1 MHINCQDA
9 NSLIK
14 EMNLNPIMQ
23 SAGGFI
29 AKMTDQEYMS
39 INAHSKHRIEPA
51 LKTGEDY
58 EYSEDNKTTDKE
70 ASDAIKDGS
79 LLHCLTL
86 ERAEFEDRYMVAI
99 DFDEMHKDNPLYFA
113 TQDELKQFIT
123 KHNQTH
129 KGLVAESTRLIT
141 SFNKELKDELIE
153 DIEFDQLPDSKKT
166 GEVSKRSI
174 KKCIEQFKS
183 KYLVLIDLST
193 PDDARIDEQAEAL
206 YSAISGSLTNWLND
220 SFSKKWNKAER
231 ARDKARLLN
240 QLINEQ
246 GIKFEQLDDE
256 QCLAQIPTDIKVEF
270 YTATSKKAAV
280 KAFLAEKKSDCF
292 QIDLKQSLEKQV
304 ADLKLNGVVL
314 ESRNESQYFTK
325 IPTLGSKHE
334 TQGEWELPT
343 LLTFITK
350 IYASPAMYKR
360 HLIEEQKAS
369 AKTAQKILIS
379 SERLAHAERIVEAV
393 FKHKD
398 AKKWLTL
405 PNNVFEYALVWND
418 EKTGNLCKGKAD
430 VLNLEYNVMVDI
442 KFVRTVDFNKLDR
455 DSSSMNYHIQDAM
468 YRTGFN
474 KIVGATAKNGEVSKL
489 NKFVFIAVE
498 KDAAKLGA
506 EQNKPCRVRVVEYI
520 KKDDITRA
528 SRLIDGAIFRINKWS
543 EMERYEGYEGMSGIE
558 VPAYQRK
565 QENELLDLIEQEMQE
580 YEAAKADAQPL
591 LVPDDKP
598 STHKGTTMSET
609 HHIQENDTDSEGSEV
624 EQMVPPLKTRPTL
637 PESGALFL

>member
-1 MHINCQDA
+1 MYINCQEA

-14 EMNLNPIMQ
+14 EMNLNPVVH

-29 AKMTDQEYMS
+29 AKMTDQDYMS

-58 EYSEDNKTTDKE
+58 EYSEENKTTDKE

-86 ERAEFEDRYMVAI
+86 ERAEFEDRYMVEI
-99 DFDEMHKDNPLYFA
+99 DFDEMHKGNPLYFK

-123 KHNQTH
+123 KHNQVH

-141 SFNKELKDELIE
+141 NFNKELKDELID
-153 DIEFDQLPDSKKT
+153 DIEFEQLPNSKKT

-174 KKCIEQFKS
+174 KKCVEKFKS
-183 KYLVLIDLST
+183 KYLAPIDLSI
-193 PDDARIDEQAEAL
+193 PDDALIGEKAETL

-246 GIKFEQLDDE
+246 SIKFEQLDDE
-256 QCLAQIPTDIKVEF
+256 QSLAQIPTDIKAEF
-270 YTATSKKAAV
+270 YTPTSKKAAV

-304 ADLKLNGVVL
+304 ADLKKNGVVL
-314 ESRNESQYFTK
+314 ESRSESQYFTK

-334 TQGEWELPT
+334 TQGEWELPAI
-343 LLTFITK
+343 LAFITK
-350 IYASPAMYKR
+350 IYASTAIYKR
-360 HLIEEQKAS
+360 HLIEEQENNAKS
-369 AKTAQKILIS
+369 AHKILIS
-379 SERLAHAERIVEAV
+379 SARLAHAERIVEAV

-398 AKKWLTL
+398 ANKWLTL
-405 PNNVFEYALVWND
+405 PNNIFEYALVWND

-430 VLNLEYNVMVDI
+430 VLNLEYNVIVDI

-489 NKFVFIAVE
+489 NKFVFVAVE

-506 EQNKPCRVRVVEYI
+506 EPSKPCRVRVVEYI
-520 KKDDITRA
+520 KQDDITRA

-565 QENELLDLIEQEMQE
+565 QENELLDLIELEMQE
-580 YEAAKADAQPL
+580 YEAAKADTQPL
-591 LVPDDKP
+591 TVSDDKP
-598 STHKGTTMSET
+598 STNNGVTMSET
-609 HHIQENDTDSEGSEV
+609 HSLPENEADNDESEV
-624 EQMVPPLKTRPTL
+624 ERMVIPPKKLSAL
-637 PESGALFL
+637 PKSGELFA